1 MPMPAA
7 AAARAPPPCSLS
19 WSSFMA
25 PSPHAAPAA
34 TTVRLLGRRGGA
46 INRAGIRGGVAPRSG
61 RRDAE
66 WGADPDP
73 STGTGRMVDADMAT
87 LRRRIREA
95 RAALSEDDDID
106 GDADAGDVPPL
117 PGRWTELE
125 RRHDGSRV
133 ARIVETLLVNARPGL
148 GPGVL
153 AMLLLLGVPASAF
166 LVCSKLVQAV
176 DAISSVVNGR

>member
-1 MPMPAA
+1 MQMPPP
-7 AAARAPPPCSLS
+7 AAARAPPPGSLS
-19 WSSFMA
+19 WSSFLA
-25 PSPHAAPAA
+25 PSPHAVAAA

-61 RRDAE
+61 RRDGE

-106 GDADAGDVPPL
+106 GDDDDAGVVPVL

-148 GPGVL
+148 GAGVL
-153 AMLLLLGVPASAF
+153 AMLLLLLLGVPASAF
-166 LVCSKLVQAV
+166 LLCNKLVQEWTP
-176 DAISSVVNGR
+176 SRPP